1 MPLKIP
7 TQYQEPYTK
16 LTNLFNKQGTKI
28 IITDRG
34 LGKSKN
40 AVL

>member
-1 MPLKIP
+1 MLKIP
-7 TQYQEPYTK
+7 EKYQEAYSK
-16 LTNLFNKQGTKI
+16 LTNLFQQPGTKT